1 MMEEETG
8 EGSGTYRGA
17 LVKGQKSDSDLSFSF
32 QEKIMGPPFWTET

>member
-17 LVKGQKSDSDLSFSF
+17 LVKGQKSDLSFSF
-32 QEKIMGPPFWTET
+32 QKKIVGPPFWTVI